1 MTEQRIMEQ
10 AHDLLCDSILVL
22 KEINEDLPFMQR
34 LAAKQLMSQM
44 EELLRKM
51 NNKIHEPDG
60 EYA

>member
-1 MTEQRIMEQ
+1 MSEQRIMEQ
-10 AHDLLCDSILVL
+10 AHDLLCDSILVM
-22 KEINEDLPFMQR
+22 KEINEDLPFMER

-51 NNKIHEPDG
+51 NNKIHEPEG

>member
-1 MTEQRIMEQ
+1 VTEERLMVQ

-44 EELLRKM
+44 EELLRTM
-51 NNKIHEPDG
+51 NNKIHEPEGD
-60 EYA
+60 YA

>member
-1 MTEQRIMEQ
+1 MVQ
-10 AHDLLCDSILVL
+10 AHDLLCDSILVM

-44 EELLRKM
+44 EGLLRKM
-51 NNKIHEPDG
+51 NNKIHEPEG

>member
-10 AHDLLCDSILVL
+10 AHDLLCDSILVM
-22 KEINEDLPFMQR
+22 KEINEDLPFMER

-44 EELLRKM
+44 EDLLRKM
-51 NNKIHEPDG
+51 NNKIHEPEG

>member
-44 EELLRKM
+44 EGLLRKM
-51 NNKIHEPDG
+51 NNKIHEPEG

>member
-1 MTEQRIMEQ
+1 MVQ

-51 NNKIHEPDG
+51 NNKIHEPEG
-60 EYA
+60 NYA